1 MGFFKF
7 LTGETVDEKKIT
19 TYLHLMWLVMCQD
32 GEQSDSE
39 NIYIRNYISSLN
51 LNNFHTKRI
60 MKKMEN
66 ITVEE
71 AMKSAKKLSEEEKNE
86 LMDKLME
93 VAKIDGKI
101 DGKEAFFIGGLAHV
115 LDLDYDNV
123 INHMIN
129 EYGLDEN
136 DLKNTIQEFNDK
148 KNNSETPAE
157 NTSTNS
163 ISKEDR
169 VVISLG
175 LMKLVALSDEA
186 INNNEQKY
194 ISRFLSEFSPEEKH
208 RLVCKADELDTHSIL
223 KESLKLD
230 VDDREEVLYKLMDL
244 AKSDG
249 KLDSNEAVIIMTV
262 AHKLDLDPDKVVEVM
277 INEYQLNESELQ
289 ERMNQIDGKNNKAAE
304 PKFNERE
311 PIGFQNTHVS
321 TEPQVSKDPIG
332 FNNNNNN
339 NCSDCGSEQKG
350 NKFCTKCGKK
360 M

>member
-32 GEQSDSE
+32 GEQSESE
-39 NIYIRNYISSLN
+39 NIYITNYISSLN

-71 AMKSAKKLSEEEKNE
+71 AMKTAKKLSEKEKNE
-86 LMDKLME
+86 LIDKLME
-93 VAKIDGKI
+93 IAKIDGKI
-101 DGKEAFFIGGLAHV
+101 DGKEAFFIGGLAQV
-115 LDLDYDNV
+115 LELDYDHV

-136 DLKNTIQEFNDK
+136 DLKNTIQEFTDK
-148 KNNSETPAE
+148 KNNSEIPAE

-169 VVISLG
+169 IVISLG
-175 LMKLVALSDEA
+175 LMKLVALSDND
-186 INNNEQKY
+186 INDKEQRY
-194 ISRFLSEFSPEEKH
+194 ISSFLSEFSAEEKH
-208 RLVCKADELDTHSIL
+208 RLVCKADDLDTHAVL
-223 KESLKLD
+223 NESLKLD
-230 VDDREEVLYKLMDL
+230 EGDREEILYKLMDL

-249 KLDSNEAVIIMTV
+249 KLDSNEAVTIMTV
-262 AHKLDLDPDKVVEVM
+262 AHKLDLNADKVVEVM
-277 INEYQLNESELQ
+277 INEYQLNETELQ
-289 ERMNQIDGKNNKAAE
+289 QRMDQIDGKNNKAGE

-311 PIGFQNTHVS
+311 PIGFKKSNVS

-339 NCSDCGSEQKG
+339 CLDCGSEQKG